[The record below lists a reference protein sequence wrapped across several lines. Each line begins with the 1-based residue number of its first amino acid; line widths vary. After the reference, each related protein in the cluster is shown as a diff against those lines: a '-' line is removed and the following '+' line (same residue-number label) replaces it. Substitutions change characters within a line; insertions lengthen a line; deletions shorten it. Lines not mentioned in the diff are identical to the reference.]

1 MTPACRQAMP
11 ATGGCS
17 PAAVRPQS
25 DRSLSVMSAGAAGG
39 CVRRYGFAALL
50 GFAALVPLAAF
61 GQTGT
66 DPRCQYEPL
75 GTGRVAQVSDG
86 RTLLL
91 ADGREVRLA
100 GIEVPASDSTVGRAA
115 RATLAEW
122 TLDQAVILRQ
132 AGPERD
138 RYARITAHVFTEG
151 AGTGRSLQQRLLAA
165 GYARL
170 SMRAGER
177 ACAAESLQ
185 FEHRAR
191 EAKLGLWADPY
202 YQLQRAEHAAE
213 VLAHRGRFAI
223 VEGTVLSVRESGGTI
238 YVNFGRRWSED
249 FTATIPKRSERA
261 FAAAG
266 IEPKQLERR
275 RIRVRGWI
283 EERGGPWVEVTR
295 PEQVE
300 IVERTR

>member
-1 MTPACRQAMP
+1 
-11 ATGGCS
+11 
-17 PAAVRPQS
+17 
-25 DRSLSVMSAGAAGG
+25 MSAGLAGA
-39 CVRRYGFAALL
+39 CVRHGLAALL
-50 GFAALVPLAAF
+50 LSAAF
-61 GQTGT
+61 APPAARGQSGKP
-66 DPRCQYEPL
+66 DGRCQFEPL
-75 GTGRVAQVSDG
+75 GTGRVTQVHDG

-91 ADGREVRLA
+91 GDGREVRLA
-100 GIEVPASDSTVGRAA
+100 GIEVAAGDSQAGRAA
-115 RATLAEW
+115 RATLAGW
-122 TLDQAVILRQ
+122 ALDQAVTLRR

-138 RYARITAHVFTEG
+138 RHGRTLAHVFIQEDG
-151 AGTGRSLQQRLLAA
+151 AGAGSARSLQQRLLAA
-165 GYARL
+165 GHARL
-170 SMRAGER
+170 SLRAGER
-177 ACAAESLQ
+177 ACAAESLV
-185 FEHRAR
+185 FERQAR

-275 RIRVRGWI
+275 VIRVRGWV

-295 PEQVE
+295 PEQIEV
-300 IVERTR
+300 VERAR